1 MNRFDK
7 CFPGDILK
15 PYVKYFVISES
26 DNEQTYKVLPDTS
39 LVIGFQYKGKLARV
53 IDGVENT
60 LAPIGVTGLQTSYR
74 IFKNSENIGTVLVFF
89 KETAAAAFFS
99 TPAHELFAQ
108 SVGLDNFFNRH
119 LLEQISEQLAEAE
132 TDMQRIRIVEL
143 FLISQLKY
151 VTDDLLVMAAISL
164 IRQSKGIIRIKDM
177 AAKLNTSQSPLEKR
191 FRSIVGTS
199 PKKFASI
206 IRLQSLI
213 NDFPAGLSM
222 TEIGYKI
229 GYYDQAHF
237 IKDFK
242 TFTGETPEKF
252 FNPK

>member
-1 MNRFDK
+1 M
-7 CFPGDILK
+7 GI
-15 PYVKYFVISES
+15 
-26 DNEQTYKVLPDTS
+26 
-39 LVIGFQYKGKLARV
+39 
-53 IDGVENT
+53 
-60 LAPIGVTGLQTSYR
+60 TGLETNYR
-74 IFKNSENIGTVLVFF
+74 IFKNSANIGTVLVFF
-89 KETAAAAFFS
+89 KETAAAAFFT
-99 TPAHELFAQ
+99 TPVNELFAQ
-108 SVGLDNFFNRH
+108 SLALDHFFSH
-119 LLEQISEQLAEAE
+119 SLLEQMGEQLSEAE
-132 TDMQRIRIVEL
+132 TDMQRIQIVEL

-164 IRQSKGIIRIKDM
+164 IGQAKGVIRIKDL

-191 FRSIVGTS
+191 FRKTVGAS

-206 IRLQSLI
+206 IRLRSII
-213 NDFPAGLSM
+213 NDFPTGSSM

-252 FNPK
+252 FAKK